1 MLYSEYNFD
10 EEAAVIREEA
20 HEEGRS
26 EGREEGR
33 EEWNLVIAKNLLTKG
48 STIEFV
54 HEITGLSLEEI
65 AEL

>member
-20 HEEGRS
+20 
-26 EGREEGR
+26 R
-33 EEWNLVIAKNLLTKG
+33 EEWNLIIAKNLLEKG
-48 STIEFV
+48 SNIEFV